1 MRDYYKPFNQVDL
14 GTIRPDD
21 FLKAAAKNQSIS
33 GRWGSQEVFGR
44 GFLAVPTL
52 FLKMYAKL
60 NPPLSPAEAIFVLE
74 LMDHKWTTAHP
85 FPSYKTLAE
94 RMNVTDKMVRR
105 YAQKLEDKHYLQR
118 IHRKNK
124 TNEFDLTRL
133 FQALQQ
139 IALSEQHYIKSGS
152 GIDRKVRKGR

>member
-1 MRDYYKPFNQVDL
+1 MPVYYQPVNPMDL
-14 GTIRPDD
+14 GTLRPEE
-21 FLKAAAKNQSIS
+21 FLKATAKNQSIS
-33 GRWGSQEVFGR
+33 GRWGSQEVFAN
-44 GFLAVPTL
+44 GFLAVPIL
-52 FLKMYAKL
+52 FLKSYAKL

-74 LMDHKWTTAHP
+74 LMTYKWTKDHP

-118 IHRKNK
+118 LQRKSK

-133 FQALQQ
+133 FHALRQ
-139 IALSEQHYIKSGS
+139 IALSDQSYINLSRGS
-152 GIDRKVRKGR
+152 RTVRKGR